1 MNLQLIC
8 RSWCY
13 QPFKKCWYVCC
24 GQQNHDLTMRL
35 SKRIDRVR
43 YNQMQ
48 TSPIASDTSTRLHV
62 LIPSL
67 IYRRKLGNCFM
78 AIVLSDDFL
87 WDAEHVA
94 VARSSR
100 DCTIGPPLRL
110 NLKHTKTS
118 KNECPNWVSSNYHKL
133 RTDTISGGLED
144 ALPHLLASH
153 NAKMYTEV
161 SKSRMLIKEKGI
173 YLHAPRYHD
182 AVSTFHKTCFIIQ
195 SFVS

>member
-78 AIVLSDDFL
+78 AIVLSDVFL

-118 KNECPNWVSSNYHKL
+118 KNECPTAQIGCLQIITN
-133 RTDTISGGLED
+133 SGQIPFQVGW
-144 ALPHLLASH
+144 
-153 NAKMYTEV
+153 
-161 SKSRMLIKEKGI
+161 RMHCLIYWPVTMQRCTQK
-173 YLHAPRYHD
+173 
-182 AVSTFHKTCFIIQ
+182 
-195 SFVS
+195 

>member
-78 AIVLSDDFL
+78 AIVLWQLSYL
-87 WDAEHVA
+87 MSSCGMRNMLPWHGVAE
-94 VARSSR
+94 
-100 DCTIGPPLRL
+100 I
-110 NLKHTKTS
+110 
-118 KNECPNWVSSNYHKL
+118 
-133 RTDTISGGLED
+133 
-144 ALPHLLASH
+144 
-153 NAKMYTEV
+153 
-161 SKSRMLIKEKGI
+161 
-173 YLHAPRYHD
+173 AP
-182 AVSTFHKTCFIIQ
+182 
-195 SFVS
+195 